1 VGILEGSLQVV
12 GESVEAGSAG
22 SLVLASSLGSL
33 LLESGNAGSLSGLN
47 SLGLSGAESLGS
59 WVESL
64 HHSAVLEWVLLL
76 LVVSADGGSDF
87 SELALD
93 LVGVDDS
100 GEVGAVHHVSAELES
115 TLLDTLLAVGTEDLV
130 EGFEGVLGEDDESSE
145 VTTWGE
151 LEQVESVD
159 GASVDT
165 WEVTSGLLD
174 KWVLISV
181 DDQRSLLENEAGAS
195 QFANTG
201 TSSLVVTDTGEVI
214 GGTSVHEGGKESLG
228 GLNVEAVEDERQLWD
243 LLDSVTT
250 SLDEWS
256 AGRGGESGGN
266 GVSLL
271 VGVDLSVPLSPDSKW
286 GEHASLTAHVTE
298 GSLSG
303 SVGTRS

>member
-1 VGILEGSLQVV
+1 MGILEGSLQVV
-12 GESVEAGSAG
+12 GETVEAGSAG
-22 SLVLASSLGSL
+22 SLLLASGLGSL
-33 LLESGNAGSLSGLN
+33 VLESGSAGGSSGLD
-47 SLGLSGAESLGS
+47 SLGLSSAESLGS

-64 HHSAVLEWVLLL
+64 HHGAVLEWVLLL
-76 LVVSADGGSDF
+76 LVVSADGGSDL

-93 LVGVDDS
+93 LVGVDNS

-115 TLLDTLLAVGTEDLV
+115 TLLDTLLVVGSEDLV
-130 EGFEGVLGEDDESSE
+130 EGLEGVLGEDNESSE

-165 WEVTSGLLD
+165 WEVASGLLD

-181 DDQRSLLENEAGAS
+181 DDQRSLLEHEAGAS

-201 TSSLVVTDTGEVI
+201 ASSLVVADTAEVLR
-214 GGTSVHEGGKESLG
+214 GTSVHEGGKESLG
-228 GLNVEAVEDERQLWD
+228 GLNVEAVEDKRQLWD
-243 LLDSVTT
+243 LLNFVTT
-250 SLDEWS
+250 GLDEWS
-256 AGRGGESGGN
+256 AGRSGESGGN

-286 GEHASLTAHVTE
+286 GEHATLTAHVTE